1 MQRSPHTHLAVFV
14 AADGVEAVAALDV
27 LLLYQ
32 RALVLQRL
40 TGLFLRME
48 EKAALRVESARRRD
62 AASKSQLR

>member
-32 RALVLQRL
+32 RAPVLQRL

-48 EKAALRVESARRRD
+48 EKAAR
-62 AASKSQLR
+62 